1 MTLAPQVIE
10 QGPRHRLIVLP
21 SGEQIIQHPK
31 EYTERFTTMTNPYN
45 DVPPQVSKARDEA
58 MIKKLIEDGTYEIGE
73 VIDTYVT
80 EWAENPRAY
89 DDFIITWSCRAGVIF
104 WPPIPEGH

>member
-31 EYTERFTTMTNPYN
+31 EFIRTFTAGVEMPFEVRAKMSEMAEELVREHVAEDEEIIDSYIT
-45 DVPPQVSKARDEA
+45 DWIEVEIRDE
-58 MIKKLIEDGTYEIGE
+58 DGILYPATQ
-73 VIDTYVT
+73 
-80 EWAENPRAY
+80 A
-89 DDFIITWSCRAGVIF
+89 RAGVIY
-104 WPPIPEGH
+104 WPAIPKGH

>member
-31 EYTERFTTMTNPYN
+31 EFIRTFTAGVEMPFE
-45 DVPPQVSKARDEA
+45 VRALMSKMAEESVRGHVAEDEEIIDSYITDWIEVEIRDE
-58 MIKKLIEDGTYEIGE
+58 DGILYPCTQ
-73 VIDTYVT
+73 
-80 EWAENPRAY
+80 A
-89 DDFIITWSCRAGVIF
+89 RAGVMY
-104 WPPIPEGH
+104 WPAIPKGH

>member
-31 EYTERFTTMTNPYN
+31 EYIRTFTAGINLPFEVRAKMSEVAERSTREQLN
-45 DVPPQVSKARDEA
+45 DGEEIIDSYITDWVAVELRDE
-58 MIKKLIEDGTYEIGE
+58 DGILYPCTQ
-73 VIDTYVT
+73 
-80 EWAENPRAY
+80 A
-89 DDFIITWSCRAGVIF
+89 RAGVIY
-104 WPPIPEGH
+104 WPAIPKGH